1 MEDYV
6 TERDKLIPE
15 AVERA
20 NGVVGKVG
28 YKSTEAQRGE
38 WNRAY
43 YKGMEDLALAAGL
56 MPWVD
61 KVLKAMLL
69 KVVTLIDSVTSAL
82 TGRES
87 IYSYEYQIRAL
98 LAIQKVMNGR
108 LNDQIMQVRR
118 RQWVKTKGGV

>member
-1 MEDYV
+1 MMDYV

-28 YKSTEAQRGE
+28 YKSTEAQRDE

-56 MPWVD
+56 MPWLD
-61 KVLKAMLL
+61 KVLKAMLV
-69 KVVTLIDSVTSAL
+69 KIIKFINCVTSQL
-82 TGRES
+82 TGRKS

-98 LAIQKVMNGR
+98 LAIQKVLNGR

-118 RQWVKTKGGV
+118 RQWVKTKRGV

>member
-28 YKSTEAQRGE
+28 HKSTEAQRDE

-56 MPWVD
+56 MPWLD

-69 KVVTLIDSVTSAL
+69 KVVTLIDSVTSVL

-87 IYSYEYQIRAL
+87 IYSDEYQIRAL

-108 LNDQIMQVRR
+108 LNDQIMQVERKKR
-118 RQWVKTKGGV
+118 TKTKRGV

>member
-1 MEDYV
+1 MDYV

-28 YKSTEAQRGE
+28 YKSTEAQRDE

-56 MPWVD
+56 MPWLD
-61 KVLKAMLL
+61 KVLKAMLV
-69 KVVTLIDSVTSAL
+69 KIVTLIDSVTSVL

-87 IYSYEYQIRAL
+87 IYSDEYQIRAL
-98 LAIQKVMNGR
+98 LAIQKR
-108 LNDQIMQVRR
+108 LNEFFNDQIMRVRR
-118 RQWVKTKGGV
+118 KQWTKAKRGV

>member
-28 YKSTEAQRGE
+28 HKSTEAQRDE
-38 WNRAY
+38 WNQAY

-69 KVVTLIDSVTSAL
+69 KVATLIDSVTSVL

-118 RQWVKTKGGV
+118 KQWTKAKRGV

>member
-1 MEDYV
+1 MDYV

-20 NGVVGKVG
+20 NGVAGKVG
-28 YKSTEAQRGE
+28 YTSTEAQRDE

-43 YKGMEDLALAAGL
+43 HKGMEDLALAAGL
-56 MPWVD
+56 MPWLD

-69 KVVTLIDSVTSAL
+69 KVVTLIDSVTSVL

-87 IYSYEYQIRAL
+87 IYSDEYQIRAL
-98 LAIQKVMNGR
+98 VAIQKRINED
-108 LNDQIMQVRR
+108 LNDKIMRVKRK
-118 RQWVKTKGGV
+118 QWTKAKGGV